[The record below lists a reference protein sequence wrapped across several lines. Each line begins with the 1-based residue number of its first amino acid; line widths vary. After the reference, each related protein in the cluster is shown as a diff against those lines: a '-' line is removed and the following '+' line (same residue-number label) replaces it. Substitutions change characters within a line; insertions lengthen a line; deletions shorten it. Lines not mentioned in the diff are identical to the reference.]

1 MLSRSSDLRLDR
13 RSGLVAATVL
23 ATATLTL
30 APQRAQAQQIRYAST
45 SPGGIVATGNTLG
58 LSKQAN
64 LNGPG
69 TQDSIGTFIS
79 LDPTSVDN
87 VPQNV
92 ANPWPAGTT
101 WDWTKNG
108 SEAVLTLPQNAEVL
122 YAELVWGGSY
132 RYGTEDVSNHLD
144 DAVTLRAA
152 GQATAVTPDAATAL
166 TVDEASGS
174 GFDIRYYLRSAEVTP
189 FVKQHGSAT
198 YAVAGV
204 PATQDMSVN
213 ALNAA
218 GWTLLVAYRAEFS
231 PIRNLSVFVGG
242 SFVDENTSVDYGVS
256 GFCSPPTGK
265 VEGRVI
271 VTALEGDASR
281 TGDELLIAE
290 TASGPFAKL
299 SGPNNPESNFFCS
312 QINGSDG
319 QLDTSGSFGDANHD
333 AFAGT
338 NVPGGRQ
345 GWDVTTLPLSS
356 AAGQL
361 QPGQTSAVVR
371 TNTTG
376 DSYLPVAVALAIDV
390 NAPVL
395 GQGSSFES
403 DVDRVKLGDEITLTA
418 KLANTGQADA
428 EHLTLSM
435 PLQANLELKSFM
447 TDGVSGDVN
456 GQPVTPAV
464 LQTGAPEGTLSNGD
478 QRTVT
483 MKLKVNGPPANNSY
497 FPLTATWGYD
507 YRICTND
514 APVHESIEMVTLF
527 VTYESE
533 QDAGTGGAAGASG
546 GGGAGGTSGGG
557 GAAGDGGSG
566 GAAGTA
572 GGAGMGGSAGTAG
585 APPNLEPELEDAGS
599 SGGCGCVLP
608 GSARS
613 GRWLT
618 VLTVLGAALATMMR
632 RRRG

>member
-338 NVPGGRQ
+338 NAPGGRQ